1 VTTSVE
7 SKTVLVGI
15 AADEANSVA
24 ALRRAAAD
32 AALHGARITAVHVI
46 APGSG
51 PHAAD
56 EAAGMLDA
64 MLRWHVPSALVPS
77 ARVCIER
84 GEAGPILAALST
96 DAEVLA
102 VGACANSDRR
112 GIYSGSVVR
121 YLLVHAACPLRICAD
136 HGRTLASEPA
146 QEGAT
151 NVMAMLEVQPRQ
163 P

>member
-64 MLRWHVPSALVPS
+64 MLRRHVPSALVDS
-77 ARVCIER
+77 ARVYIER
-84 GEAGPILAALST
+84 GETGPILAALST
-96 DAEVLA
+96 DAEVLV

-112 GIYSGSVVR
+112 GIYNGIVR
-121 YLLVHAACPLRICAD
+121 YLLIHAACPLRICAD
-136 HGRTLASEPA
+136 HGRTRVSETA